1 MVQQQLFYVFASLAV
16 ASGLLMVVQR
26 NPVTAAM
33 NLVVT
38 MFSLA
43 ALFVLLNAHFLAV
56 IQLLVYAGAI
66 MVLFVFVIMLLNLQ
80 DEELRWRGR
89 SFMHV
94 VSVAVVLFALAQIRE
109 LIGRTPEM
117 RVAPIGD
124 AYGTTAEIG
133 RLLFSDYLFP
143 FEIVSI
149 LILAAIVGAVVLA
162 KRRLD

>member
-1 MVQQQLFYVFASLAV
+1 MVT
-16 ASGLLMVVQR
+16 QR

-38 MFSLA
+38 MFAIA
-43 ALFVLLNAHFLAV
+43 AIFALLNAHFLAV

-80 DEELRWRGR
+80 EQELLPRKRN
-89 SFMHV
+89 FLHT
-94 VSVAVVLFALAQIRE
+94 VSIALALYAVVQVWQLLA
-109 LIGRTPEM
+109 RTPGPE
-117 RVAPIGD
+117 APQAD
-124 AYGTTAEIG
+124 PAYGTTAEIG

-143 FEIVSI
+143 FEIVSV
-149 LILAAIVGAVVLA
+149 LILAAIVGAVALA

>member
-1 MVQQQLFYVFASLAV
+1 VQQLFYLFASLAV
-16 ASGLLMVVQR
+16 ASGLLMVLQR

-38 MFSLA
+38 MFSLT

-80 DEELRWRGR
+80 DQELAPRGR
-89 SFMHV
+89 SFVHV
-94 VSVAVVLFALAQIRE
+94 VSVAVVLFALAQGWD
-109 LIGRTPEM
+109 LLGRTPPLRAE
-117 RVAPIGD
+117 PID
-124 AYGTTAEIG
+124 AVFGTTAEMG

>member
-1 MVQQQLFYVFASLAV
+1 MQQLFYVFASLAV
-16 ASGLLMVVQR
+16 ASGLLMVLQR
-26 NPVTAAM
+26 NPITAAM

-43 ALFVLLNAHFLAV
+43 ALFVLLSAHFIAV

-80 DEELRWRGR
+80 DDELRSRR
-89 SFMHV
+89 RNFMHV
-94 VSVAVVLFALAQIRE
+94 VSVAVVLFAMGQLWQ
-109 LIGRTPEM
+109 LLSRTPATPL
-117 RVAPIGD
+117 APVD
-124 AYGTTAEIG
+124 EPYGTTGEMG

>member
-1 MVQQQLFYVFASLAV
+1 MQQQLFYVFAALAV
-16 ASGLLMVVQR
+16 ASGLLMVLQR
-26 NPVTAAM
+26 NPITAAM

-43 ALFVLLNAHFLAV
+43 TLFVLLSAHFLAA

-80 DEELRWRGR
+80 DDELRPRGR
-89 SFMHV
+89 AFLHV
-94 VSVAVVLFALAQIRE
+94 VSVAVVLFAMAQLWQLLSRSSS
-109 LIGRTPEM
+109 LRL
-117 RVAPIGD
+117 APID
-124 AYGTTAEIG
+124 DSYGTTAEMG
-133 RLLFSDYLFP
+133 RLLFTDFLFP

>member
-1 MVQQQLFYVFASLAV
+1 MQQLFYVFGSLAV
-16 ASGLLMVVQR
+16 ASGLLMVLQR
-26 NPVTAAM
+26 NPITAAM

-43 ALFVLLNAHFLAV
+43 ALFVLLSAHFIAV

-66 MVLFVFVIMLLNLQ
+66 MVLFIFVIMLLNLQ
-80 DEELRWRGR
+80 DDELRPRGR
-89 SFMHV
+89 NFIHL
-94 VSVAVVLFALAQIRE
+94 VSVAVVLFAMAQ
-109 LIGRTPEM
+109 LWQLLSRTPAIPL
-117 RVAPIGD
+117 APVD
-124 AYGTTAEIG
+124 EAYGTTGEMG
-133 RLLFSDYLFP
+133 MLLFSDYLFP

>member
-1 MVQQQLFYVFASLAV
+1 VQQLFYVFGSLAV
-16 ASGLLMVVQR
+16 ASGLLMVLQR

-80 DEELRWRGR
+80 DEELRPRGR
-89 SFMHV
+89 SFTHV
-94 VSVAVVLFALAQIRE
+94 LSVAVVLFALAQLWE
-109 LIGRTPEM
+109 LLSRTSTLRAEP
-117 RVAPIGD
+117 VD
-124 AYGTTAEIG
+124 AVFGTTAEMG